1 MIVGDKI
8 WVRNIRT
15 NKMSEVPFQD
25 YGSDPWEA
33 AFEEMINKGYEFEI
47 GNPFGNFD
55 NSWGLYLT
63 NPLDIELESTNN
75 RIVESVNENI
85 EEAQRRYYE
94 EDEEKDES
102 LSLDERF
109 KELEGSCIRL
119 NVDYAA
125 VALAPEGAYD
135 GLCESLD
142 KNYKLFIDDLLVS
155 SPEEIKEMLVKTIES
170 KDLTLDV
177 RVKIFS
183 KVLEKFGKGTKQ
195 GTIKTSL
202 NKLFTDLEDGKVQYS
217 ASLKEIPGGDMVGSS
232 NFYDGLIKNQKK
244 AYDKLIKAL
253 KESTKEEQRNII
265 ERTIKSKKLTKS
277 FKLAIIREIIDSLE
291 IKDNTL
297 ESESRQ
303 KLTR

>member
-15 NKMSEVPFQD
+15 NKMSEVPFQY
-25 YGSDPWEA
+25 YGSDPWKA
-33 AFEEMINKGYEFEI
+33 AFEEMVNKGYEFEI
-47 GNPFGNFD
+47 GNPFGNYD
-55 NSWGLYLT
+55 DSWGLYLT
-63 NPLDIELESTNN
+63 NPLDIELETTNN
-75 RIVESVNENI
+75 WIVENVNENI
-85 EEAQRRYYE
+85 EEFQRRYYE
-94 EDEEKDES
+94 EDEEKDEN

-109 KELEGSCIRL
+109 RELEGSCIRL

-125 VALAPEGAYD
+125 VALAPEGAFD
-135 GLCESLD
+135 GLYESLD
-142 KNYKLFIDDLLVS
+142 KNYKLFVDDLLVS

-202 NKLFTDLEDGKVQYS
+202 NKLFTDLEGEVQYA
-217 ASLKEIPGGDMVGSS
+217 ASLKEIPGGGMIGSS
-232 NFYDGLIKNQKK
+232 DFYDDLIKNQKK
-244 AYDKLIKAL
+244 AYDKLIKSL
-253 KESTKEEQRNII
+253 KESTKEEQRNVI
-265 ERTIKSKKLTKS
+265 ERTIKSKKLTDN
-277 FKLAIIREIIDSLE
+277 FKLAIIREIINSLE

-303 KLTR
+303 KRTR